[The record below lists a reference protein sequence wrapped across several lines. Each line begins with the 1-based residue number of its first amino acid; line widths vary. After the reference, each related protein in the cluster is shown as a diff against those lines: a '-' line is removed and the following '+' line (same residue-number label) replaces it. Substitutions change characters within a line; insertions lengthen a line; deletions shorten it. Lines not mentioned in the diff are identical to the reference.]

1 MIQQDSNESVCCL
14 TVNEL
19 AKHWRCRA
27 STIRAMIH
35 RGALP
40 AIQISGTVRIT
51 PKAIR
56 DAERGPLAVRP
67 RRRRKREQID
77 PEIAEIMGPP

>member
-1 MIQQDSNESVCCL
+1 MIQVEPTASLRCL

-19 AKHWRCRA
+19 AKRWRCRA
-27 STIRAMIH
+27 STIRAMVH

-51 PKAIR
+51 PDAIR
-56 DAERGPLAVRP
+56 AAERGPLAVRP
-67 RRRRKREQID
+67 RRGRKQERVD
-77 PEIAEIMGPP
+77 LEIQEIMGAP